1 MYIVI
6 LFTATSHTKIMDK
19 NNFCVI
25 MAGGIG
31 SRFWPL
37 SKVHCPKQ
45 FLDILGTGRTLLQ
58 QTFDRFSQIIPT
70 EHIFIV
76 SNLEYKTII
85 SEQLPDLQVEN
96 ILLEPSRRNTAPCIE
111 YANFRILQKNPDAK
125 IVVAPSDHLI
135 VKEEEFLRS
144 VKQGLD
150 FVASNDALLTMGIVP
165 SWPETGYGYI
175 QSIQKKV
182 AGYASTGLRRVKT
195 FTEKPDLKM
204 AKVFLDSGDFY
215 WNAGIFF
222 WSLNSIMKSFEIHL
236 PGIHSLFKEGE
247 GVFGTDKEPEFIK
260 STYSSCR
267 NISIDYG
274 IMEKADNVYVLVSD
288 FGWSDL
294 GTWGSLYEQLGK
306 DTHKNS
312 VTGKHVFMYESS
324 GNIVN
329 VQDDKLVVLQ
339 GLEDYIV
346 VQNDNI
352 ILVCRREDE
361 QKIKQFVNEI
371 RTEIGEEMM

>member
-1 MYIVI
+1 
-6 LFTATSHTKIMDK
+6 
-19 NNFCVI
+19 

-37 SKVHCPKQ
+37 SKTQRPKQ
-45 FLDILGTGRTLLQ
+45 FLDILGMGRTLLQ
-58 QTFDRFSQIIPT
+58 QTFDRFKQIMSA

-76 SNLEYKTII
+76 SNLEYKEII
-85 SEQLPDLQVEN
+85 VEQLPEIPVEN
-96 ILLEPSRRNTAPCIE
+96 ILLEPLRRNTAPCID

-135 VKEEEFLRS
+135 VKEEEFLRF
-144 VKQGLD
+144 VKQGLE

-165 SWPETGYGYI
+165 SRPETGYGYI
-175 QSIQKKV
+175 QSIEKEV
-182 AGYASTGLRRVKT
+182 SGYKSTSLRKVKT

-204 AKVFLDSGDFY
+204 AKVFLESGDFY

-222 WSLNSIMKSFEIHL
+222 WSLKSIMKSFEVFLPEIHM
-236 PGIHSLFKEGE
+236 LFKEGKDLY
-247 GVFGTDKEPEFIK
+247 GTPEEQDFIQK
-260 STYSSCR
+260 TYGNCT

-274 IMEKADNVYVLVSD
+274 VMEKAENVYVLVSD

-294 GTWGSLYEQLGK
+294 GTWGSLYEQLAK
-306 DTHKNS
+306 DDKKNT
-312 VTGKHVFMYESS
+312 VTGKHVFMYDSS

-346 VQNDNI
+346 VQNDNV
-352 ILVCRREDE
+352 ILVCRRDDE
-361 QKIKQFVNEI
+361 QKIKQFVNQIKVEL
-371 RTEIGEEMM
+371 GEDMM